1 MEYNK
6 VIQGNSDIILKQFLD
21 EGVKFDL
28 ICTDPPYNLNK
39 DFGNDSD
46 RLGLD
51 EFLKVT
57 EQRID
62 LCKELLTPNGS
73 IVWFG
78 IHHYIGFIILNMQI
92 VQCITLEKCFLMQV
106 FQ

>member
-39 DFGNDSD
+39 DYG
-46 RLGLD
+46 
-51 EFLKVT
+51 KT
-57 EQRID
+57 
-62 LCKELLTPNGS
+62 K
-73 IVWFG
+73 
-78 IHHYIGFIILNMQI
+78 MQN
-92 VQCITLEKCFLMQV
+92 
-106 FQ
+106 

>member
-78 IHHYIGFIILNMQI
+78 IHLLQMLTGSCLPESVYFHHSSLR
-92 VQCITLEKCFLMQV
+92 
-106 FQ
+106 